1 MILIEIFF
9 VDFWWNIYFNDVS
22 VFFSNELKLLNVV
35 EKFII
40 FVEYLKFFFYLLVWV
55 CVGIFFNLWF
65 FFVLL
70 FGGGYKCIL

>member
-1 MILIEIFF
+1 MIWIEIFF
-9 VDFWWNIYFNDVS
+9 VDFWWNIYFNDVN

-70 FGGGYKCIL
+70 FGGGY

>member
-9 VDFWWNIYFNDVS
+9 VDFWWNIYFNDVN

-55 CVGIFFNLWF
+55 CVGIFFNLWVF
-65 FFVLL
+65 FVVLL
-70 FGGGYKCIL
+70 FGGGY